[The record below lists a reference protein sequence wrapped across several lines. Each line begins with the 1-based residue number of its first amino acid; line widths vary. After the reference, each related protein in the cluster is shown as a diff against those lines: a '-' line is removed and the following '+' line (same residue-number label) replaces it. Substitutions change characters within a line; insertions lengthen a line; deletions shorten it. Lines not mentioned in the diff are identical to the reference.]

1 MSGLAGLIASALPL
15 LVMTATAVVLAV
27 LVARALRDE
36 TVVEGIRVEVQ
47 RLGETHRAVG
57 EARAQASR
65 GRLRP

>member
-1 MSGLAGLIASALPL
+1 MSGLPGFVASVLPL
-15 LVMTATAVVLAV
+15 LVMTATTVSLAV
-27 LVARALRDE
+27 LVARLLRDE
-36 TVVEGIRVEVQ
+36 TIVEGVRVEVQ